1 MVLIFFLR
9 KKNQFHKFLLLLL
22 PVVDNLCVFLQL
34 FHLQDV
40 RCEKPQFLSKS
51 FLGFVIFNIIS
62 FFFLLIELLTTSKIA
77 PNAEERVRSKY
88 FIFNQGY

>member
-1 MVLIFFLR
+1 
-9 KKNQFHKFLLLLL
+9 
-22 PVVDNLCVFLQL
+22 LCSQL

-62 FFFLLIELLTTSKIA
+62 FFFLLIELVTTSKIA
-77 PNAEERVRSKY
+77 PNAEERVLLLFCLKKLV
-88 FIFNQGY
+88 